1 MSIATSLPAV
11 LARRRRFWTRARG
24 FGVFYGVMAL
34 MILVLVATRVQ
45 PGVYSQLGIGVI
57 GKPPPVR
64 AALPTQLSLLIIG
77 LMLAFNGGYSLLR
90 APSGKRVNTLLGIS
104 CALLALAAIIA
115 AAAGKSL
122 DLVGMI
128 KDSVRLAT
136 PIMLGMLAGVMC
148 ERCGVVNIG
157 IEGMMLSAAAVG
169 YLVSLNTQNMWI
181 GLMAAVLAG
190 GVMAALHAVLC
201 IRFMVDQI
209 ISGTIINILAVGT
222 SGYIRAAF
230 LLKNPFGAPGVFPYV
245 FKDTPLWD
253 SIPIVSTILFQY
265 QPMVYAAL
273 ILVPAVWFLLF
284 HTAWGLRSRAVGEH
298 PRAAD
303 TLGINVFKVRYVNVI
318 LAGCIAGL
326 GGAWFSLE
334 TVGHF
339 DDLMTNSR
347 GFIALAAMIFG
358 NWNPIGGALGAL
370 LFGFADAL
378 NFKFQILE
386 VAVPYQFIGMLPFV
400 LTMIAVAGVIGRTT
414 PPAADGQPYQKQ

>member
-1 MSIATSLPAV
+1 MATTSVTRSVGSA
-11 LARRRRFWTRARG
+11 RFWNRTRG
-24 FGVFYGVMAL
+24 FGVFYLVVAAVILIAAL
-34 MILVLVATRVQ
+34 TQIQ
-45 PGVYSQLGIGVI
+45 PDTISRLGLGII

-64 AALPTQLSLLIIG
+64 ISVPTQASLVVIG
-77 LMLAFNGGYSLLR
+77 LLLAVGGGYSVLGSLPER
-90 APSGKRVNTLLGIS
+90 AVNS
-104 CALLALAAIIA
+104 LLAASFLLIVLAALIA
-115 AAAGKSL
+115 AAADKSI

-128 KDSVRLAT
+128 KDSMRLAT
-136 PIMLGMLAGVMC
+136 PITLGMLAGVMC
-148 ERCGVVNIG
+148 ERAAVINIA
-157 IEGMMLSAAAVG
+157 IEGMMLTAAALG
-169 YLVSLNTQNMWI
+169 YMASLYTQNMWV
-181 GLMAAVLAG
+181 GLLIAILSG
-190 GVMAALHAVLC
+190 GLMAALHAVLS

-209 ISGTIINILAVGT
+209 ISGTVINILAVGV

-245 FKDTPLWD
+245 FQQTPLWD
-253 SIPIVSTILFQY
+253 IPILGTILFQY
-265 QPMVYAAL
+265 QPMVYAAI
-273 ILVPAVWFLLF
+273 ILVPVVWFVLF
-284 HTAWGLRSRAVGEH
+284 RTPWGLRTRAVGEH

-303 TLGINVFKVRYVNVI
+303 TLGINVFKMRYVNVI

-339 DDLMTNSR
+339 DDLMTNGR
-347 GFIALAAMIFG
+347 GFIALAAMIVG

-386 VAVPYQFIGMLPFV
+386 VNVPYQFIGMLPYI
-400 LTMIAVAGVIGRTT
+400 LTMIAVAGVIGKTT

>member
-1 MSIATSLPAV
+1 MSVATAASMV
-11 LARRRRFWTRARG
+11 RTTRFWTRARG
-24 FGVFYGVMAL
+24 FGVFYL
-34 MILVLVATRVQ
+34 LVALIVLIGAITRAD
-45 PGVYSQLGIGVI
+45 PDIISRLGLGII
-57 GKPPPVR
+57 GKPPPMR
-64 AALPTQLSLLIIG
+64 ISLPTQASLIVIG
-77 LMLAFNGGYSLLR
+77 ILLGLAGTYSLVRSPNER
-90 APSGKRVNTLLGIS
+90 AVNALLGASFGLIV
-104 CALLALAAIIA
+104 LAALIA
-115 AAAGKSL
+115 AAADKSI

-128 KDSVRLAT
+128 KDSMRLST
-136 PIMLGMLAGVMC
+136 PIALGMLAGVMC
-148 ERCGVVNIG
+148 ERAAVINIA
-157 IEGMMLSAAAVG
+157 IEGMMLTAAALG
-169 YLVSLNTQNMWI
+169 YMASLYTQNMWI
-181 GLMAAVLAG
+181 GLLAAILSG
-190 GVMAALHAVLC
+190 GLMAALHAVLS

-209 ISGTIINILAVGT
+209 ISGTVINILAVGV

-230 LLKNPFGAPGVFPYV
+230 LLQNPFGAPGLFPYV
-245 FKDTPLWD
+245 FQKTPLWD
-253 SIPIVSTILFQY
+253 IPILGTILFQY
-265 QPMVYAAL
+265 QPMVYAAI
-273 ILVPAVWFLLF
+273 ILVPVVWFVLF
-284 HTAWGLRSRAVGEH
+284 RTPWGLRTRAVGEH

-339 DDLMTNSR
+339 DDLMTNGR

-358 NWNPIGGALGAL
+358 NWNPLGGALGAL

-386 VAVPYQFIGMLPFV
+386 VGVPYQFIGMLPFI

>member
-1 MSIATSLPAV
+1 MSVTTAAPTIRVT
-11 LARRRRFWTRARG
+11 RFWTRGRA
-24 FGVFYGVMAL
+24 FGVFYLLVAL
-34 MILVLVATRVQ
+34 VVLVGALTRAE
-45 PGVYSQLGIGVI
+45 PGTVSKLGLGII

-64 AALPTQLSLLIIG
+64 MSLPTQPSLIVIGILMGLSG
-77 LMLAFNGGYSLLR
+77 VYSLLR
-90 APSGKRVNTLLGIS
+90 SREERGVNALLGINF
-104 CALLALAAIIA
+104 LLIVLAALIA
-115 AAAGKSL
+115 AAANKSI

-136 PIMLGMLAGVMC
+136 PITLGMLAGVMC
-148 ERCGVVNIG
+148 ERAAVINIA
-157 IEGMMLSAAAVG
+157 IEGMMLTAAAVG
-169 YLVSLNTQNMWI
+169 YMASLYTQNMWV
-181 GLMAAVLAG
+181 GLLVAILSG
-190 GVMAALHAVLC
+190 GLMAALHAVLS

-209 ISGTIINILAVGT
+209 ISGTVINILAVGV

-230 LLKNPFGAPGVFPYV
+230 LLKNPFGAPGLFPYV
-245 FKDTPLWD
+245 FQKTPLWD
-253 SIPIVSTILFQY
+253 IPILGTILFQY
-265 QPMVYAAL
+265 QPMVYAAI
-273 ILVPAVWFLLF
+273 ILVPVIWFVLF
-284 HTAWGLRSRAVGEH
+284 RTPWGLRTRAVGEH

-303 TLGINVFKVRYVNVI
+303 TLGINVFKVRYINVI

-339 DDLMTNSR
+339 DDLMTNGR

-386 VAVPYQFIGMLPFV
+386 VAVPYQFIGMLPFI
-400 LTMIAVAGVIGRTT
+400 LTMIAVAGVIGKTT

>member
-1 MSIATSLPAV
+1 LLVALIILVGAL
-11 LARRRRFWTRARG
+11 TRAE
-24 FGVFYGVMAL
+24 
-34 MILVLVATRVQ
+34 
-45 PGVYSQLGIGVI
+45 PGAISRLGLGII

-64 AALPTQLSLLIIG
+64 VTLPTQPSLIVLG
-77 LMLAFNGGYSLLR
+77 LLLGLAGVYSLIRPPKGR
-90 APSGKRVNTLLGIS
+90 AVNTLLGASFGLIV
-104 CALLALAAIIA
+104 LASLVA
-115 AAAGKSL
+115 AAAGKSI

-128 KDSVRLAT
+128 KDSMRLAT
-136 PIMLGMLAGVMC
+136 PITLGMLAGVMC
-148 ERCGVVNIG
+148 ERAAVINIA
-157 IEGMMLSAAAVG
+157 IEGMMLTAAAVG
-169 YLVSLNTQNMWI
+169 YMASLYTQNMWI
-181 GLMAAVLAG
+181 GLLFAILSGAL
-190 GVMAALHAVLC
+190 MAALHAVLS

-209 ISGTIINILAVGT
+209 ISGTVINILAVGV

-245 FKDTPLWD
+245 FQNTPLWD
-253 SIPIVSTILFQY
+253 IPILGTILFQY

-273 ILVPAVWFLLF
+273 ILVPLVWFVLF
-284 HTAWGLRSRAVGEH
+284 RTPWGLRTRAVGEH

-303 TLGINVFKVRYVNVI
+303 TLGINVFRVRYINVI

-339 DDLMTNSR
+339 DDLMTNGR

-386 VAVPYQFIGMLPFV
+386 VNVPYQFIGMLPFI

-414 PPAADGQPYQKQ
+414 PPAADGQPYRKQ

>member
-1 MSIATSLPAV
+1 MSVTTATPSV
-11 LARRRRFWTRARG
+11 TVTRFWNRARG
-24 FGVFYGVMAL
+24 FGVFYLLVAL
-34 MILVLVATRVQ
+34 IVLVGAFTRTDPATI
-45 PGVYSQLGIGVI
+45 SKLGLGVI

-64 AALPTQLSLLIIG
+64 ISLPTQATLIVFGILLA
-77 LMLAFNGGYSLLR
+77 LAGIYSLVR
-90 APSGKRVNTLLGIS
+90 SPKDRSVNTLLGVSFGLIVMA
-104 CALLALAAIIA
+104 ALIA
-115 AAAGKSL
+115 ASANKSI

-136 PIMLGMLAGVMC
+136 PITLGMLAGVMC
-148 ERCGVVNIG
+148 ERAAVINIA
-157 IEGMMLSAAAVG
+157 IEGMMLTAAAVG
-169 YLVSLNTQNMWI
+169 YMASLYSQNMWV
-181 GLMAAVLAG
+181 GLLVAVLSG
-190 GVMAALHAVLC
+190 GLMAALHAVLS

-209 ISGTIINILAVGT
+209 ISGTVINILAVGV

-245 FKDTPLWD
+245 FQKTPLWG
-253 SIPIVSTILFQY
+253 IPILGPILFQY
-265 QPMVYAAL
+265 QPMVYAAM
-273 ILVPAVWFLLF
+273 ILVPLIWFVLF
-284 HTAWGLRSRAVGEH
+284 RTAWGLRTRAVGEH

-339 DDLMTNSR
+339 DDLMTNGR
-347 GFIALAAMIFG
+347 GFIALAAMIVG

-386 VAVPYQFIGMLPFV
+386 VAVPYQFIGMLPYI
-400 LTMIAVAGVIGRTT
+400 LTMIAVAGVIGKTT
-414 PPAADGQPYQKQ
+414 PPAADGQPYVKQ